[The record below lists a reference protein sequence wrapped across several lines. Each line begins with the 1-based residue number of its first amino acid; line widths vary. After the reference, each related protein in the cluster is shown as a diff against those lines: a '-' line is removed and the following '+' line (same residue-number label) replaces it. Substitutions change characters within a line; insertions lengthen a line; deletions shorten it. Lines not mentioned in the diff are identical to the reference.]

1 MKSEDF
7 PAQTFFQKR
16 TMHGLLLCDVKLVE
30 ERVDDALQ
38 KQRATFGIKEKEKEK
53 NQYRKDHDDIG
64 VDVVSVHRFFFFIF
78 FFFFF
83 FVVVA
88 CGLSHKSS
96 TGCRFPLLPKTE
108 ERE

>member
-1 MKSEDF
+1 MH
-7 PAQTFFQKR
+7 QKR
-16 TMHGLLLCDVKLVE
+16 VKKNQLLCEKLVE

-64 VDVVSVHRFFFFIF
+64 VDVVSVHRFFFFFFSFF

-83 FVVVA
+83 FVVVDA
-88 CGLSHKSS
+88 CGLSHKVNWMSFFLFFQKQRKES
-96 TGCRFPLLPKTE
+96 E
-108 ERE
+108 H

>member
-1 MKSEDF
+1 MRIFRRDVF
-7 PAQTFFQKR
+7 PKKNK
-16 TMHGLLLCDVKLVE
+16 LLLCDVKLVE

-78 FFFFF
+78 FFF
-83 FVVVA
+83 VAVVA
-88 CGLSHKSS
+88 CGLSHKVINWLSFFLFFQKQRKKS
-96 TGCRFPLLPKTE
+96 E
-108 ERE
+108 H